1 MNTAQ
6 HSRNQ
11 KIFTTERLDWGA
23 SLVGEETKWRLAAV
37 ASKPFLSNKPPFCF
51 LGDPEAQRKT
61 TIELPGDHGGGG
73 DPGSG
78 KRTVASD
85 IWQSQAFSARAGS

>member
-51 LGDPEAQRKT
+51 LGGTEKNKVKDKREHTEARG
-61 TIELPGDHGGGG
+61 PGGLGVL
-73 DPGSG
+73 
-78 KRTVASD
+78 VASVRENPR
-85 IWQSQAFSARAGS
+85 SAKWPQPK